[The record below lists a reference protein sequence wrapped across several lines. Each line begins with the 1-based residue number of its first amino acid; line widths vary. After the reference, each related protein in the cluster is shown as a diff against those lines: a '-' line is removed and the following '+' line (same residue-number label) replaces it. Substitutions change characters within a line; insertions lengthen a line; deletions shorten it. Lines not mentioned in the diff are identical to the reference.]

1 MPEKLQLNKPW
12 LVAVWPGMGH
22 VAISAGYYLISKLDM
37 DAVAEFS
44 PRELFDIEH
53 VDVKKGIIKSGRLPR
68 SRFFTWRDPKG
79 ERDLVVFIGE
89 AQPPIGRWAFCK
101 RLIEFARELGVEKVF
116 TFAAM
121 ATPMRPEHDS
131 RVFAAAIDKETLDEF
146 KRLELNTL
154 EDGQIS
160 GLNGVLLGVAA
171 SADLNGGCLLGEMPH
186 VFSQFPFPQASLAV
200 LSAFR
205 RMTGIEIDLSELAQQ
220 AEALGHKLE
229 EILTQVEHSIEEQQQ
244 AAAEGEDGEDEESF
258 GPPAEEPRV
267 SEEAELKIDDLFA
280 QARKNRSKA
289 YELKR
294 ELDRLEVFDLYEDR
308 FLDLFKKAG

>member
-1 MPEKLQLNKPW
+1 MPEKLQLKKPW

-44 PRELFDIEH
+44 PRELFDVEH
-53 VDVKKGIIKSGRLPR
+53 VEVKKGIIKSGRLPR

-79 ERDLVVFIGE
+79 ERDLLVFIGE

-121 ATPMRPEHDS
+121 ATQMRPEHDS
-131 RVFAAAIDKETLDEF
+131 RVFAAAMDEETLAQF
-146 KRLELNTL
+146 KQLELNAL

-171 SADLNGGCLLGEMPH
+171 DAGLKGGCLLGEMPH

-205 RMTGIEIDLSELAQQ
+205 KMTGIKIDLSELAQQ

-244 AAAEGEDGEDEESF
+244 AAEGEDGEEEESF

-267 SEEAELKIDDLFA
+267 SAENEQKIDELFD

-294 ELDRLEVFDLYEDR
+294 ELDRLEVFDMYEDR